1 MKSSLKEKIRQ
12 NHRLY
17 VVLSVSVCLL
27 LILLG
32 SALLAPLIAQTI
44 NNPLEFRELVAQK
57 GVWGY
62 LLFIL
67 IQMVQV
73 IFAFIPGEVVE
84 VGAGY
89 AFGTLWGTVLCL
101 IGVFFSSIL
110 IFFAVRKFGHRLAL
124 VLMDSGTVRKLSFL
138 RDNKKLEL
146 ILFVLY
152 FLPGTPKDI
161 LTYFAGL
168 TKIKP
173 TIFLLI
179 CTLGRL
185 PSVITST
192 MAGSALVE
200 SNYKTTLLIF
210 AVTGVLALAGYLIY
224 YLCSK
229 PRRKTP
235 EKQEP
240 AK

>member
-1 MKSSLKEKIRQ
+1 MKPSIKEKIRQ

-17 VVLSVSVCLL
+17 VFLSISVCLL

-32 SALLAPLIAQTI
+32 SALLAPLVVQTI
-44 NNPLEFRELVAQK
+44 NDPQKFRDLVAQK

-67 IQMVQV
+67 IQMLQV
-73 IFAFIPGEVVE
+73 VFAFIPGEVVE

-101 IGVFFSSIL
+101 IGVFLSSVL

-124 VLMDSGTVRKLSFL
+124 VLMDSRTVRRLSFL
-138 RDNKKLEL
+138 RDNKKMEL

-168 TKIKP
+168 TKINP
-173 TIFLLI
+173 TVFLLI
-179 CTLGRL
+179 CTFGRI

-210 AVTGVLALAGYLIY
+210 AVTGALALVGYLIY

-229 PRRKTP
+229 PRK
-235 EKQEP
+235 
-240 AK
+240 AKAIKKESSK